1 MDFSRF
7 LAPNLSQLPEGK
19 SKNRGFFRY
28 LGPTWANLGEKGVPR
43 CPKTS
48 QESQNGSNK
57 RPKRAKMRP
66 KGAPREPQW
75 PPKYPKMFT
84 QPSRRPH
91 TTFLSQASMKPNV
104 LRSKRGG
111 FQGNNQE
118 ASKSAKMRPKTVPER
133 PKSLP
138 NGAQDLP
145 KSNLSTFY
153 LPLFSNSNFTSIFHR
168 FFIDFLQTFKS
179 FNLTK
184 PCKNLG
190 FFNVFW

>member
-43 CPKTS
+43 RPKTS

-66 KGAPREPQW
+66 KGAPREPKW

-84 QPSRRPH
+84 RPSRRPH

-111 FQGNNQE
+111 FQGRGPKRRPRG
-118 ASKSAKMRPKTVPER
+118 SKS
-133 PKSLP
+133 
-138 NGAQDLP
+138 
-145 KSNLSTFY
+145 
-153 LPLFSNSNFTSIFHR
+153 SILEGSGEVFGRILHKVRGR
-168 FFIDFLQTFKS
+168 FWKAFL
-179 FNLTK
+179 
-184 PCKNLG
+184 
-190 FFNVFW
+190 

>member
-19 SKNRGFFRY
+19 SKNRCFFRY

-57 RPKRAKMRP
+57 RPKKAKMRP

-84 QPSRRPH
+84 QPSRHPH

-111 FQGNNQE
+111 FQGKQPRGVQE
-118 ASKSAKMRPKTVPER
+118 RQDE
-133 PKSLP
+133 
-138 NGAQDLP
+138 AQDRPRASQIPSKWSSRPSKIQFINILF
-145 KSNLSTFY
+145 TF
-153 LPLFSNSNFTSIFHR
+153 IFQ
-168 FFIDFLQTFKS
+168 FQIYIDFLMT
-179 FNLTK
+179 LYR
-184 PCKNLG
+184 
-190 FFNVFW
+190 FFAIF

>member
-7 LAPNLSQLPEGK
+7 LVPNLSQLPEGN

-91 TTFLSQASMKPNV
+91 TTFLSQASMKSNF

-111 FQGNNQE
+111 FQG
-118 ASKSAKMRPKTVPER
+118 
-133 PKSLP
+133 SLP
-138 NGAQDLP
+138 LIRLP
-145 KSNLSTFY
+145 QGPGFGTYWFPPSPPCLFSFFFSFPFFTY
-153 LPLFSNSNFTSIFHR
+153 LFSNFPL
-168 FFIDFLQTFKS
+168 FFPS
-179 FNLTK
+179 FFWLF
-184 PCKNLG
+184 P
-190 FFNVFW
+190 FFFPTLRVWGC